1 MATRAAIG
9 FVSGSEIHT
18 IYSHYDGYPE
28 HVGKI
33 LQTHYRSMKLAEEI
47 VYGEGHIRNFDTDGT
62 VVRYLRSDDV
72 HEISATPCEAI
83 QGYDYLYLF
92 DNDKQE
98 WVCFGRDYDI
108 PPPALKRF
116 PIPL

>member
-33 LQTHYRSMKLAEEI
+33 LQTHYRSIERSEELVYGGAQI
-47 VYGEGHIRNFDTDGT
+47 RSFDHDGTVARYGEGDF
-62 VVRYLRSDDV
+62 
-72 HEISATPCEAI
+72 EISATPCEAI

-92 DNDKQE
+92 DSE
-98 WVCFGRDYDI
+98 
-108 PPPALKRF
+108 KRE
-116 PIPL
+116 

>member
-33 LQTHYRSMKLAEEI
+33 LQTYFRSIERSEEL
-47 VYGEGHIRNFDTDGT
+47 VYGAGGQIRNFDSDGT
-62 VVRYLRSDDV
+62 VARFGDGSF
-72 HEISATPCEAI
+72 EISATPCEAI
-83 QGYDYLYLF
+83 QGFDYLYLF
-92 DNDKQE
+92 DSEKRE
-98 WVCFGRDYDI
+98 WACFTRHHDL
-108 PPPALKRF
+108 PPSALKRVQ
-116 PIPL
+116 IPA

>member
-33 LQTHYRSMKLAEEI
+33 LQTYYRSIERSEEL
-47 VYGEGHIRNFDTDGT
+47 VYGAGGQIRSFDSDGT
-62 VVRYLRSDDV
+62 VARYGDGSF
-72 HEISATPCEAI
+72 EISATPCEAI
-83 QGYDYLYLF
+83 QGFDYLYLF
-92 DNDKQE
+92 DSDKRE
-98 WVCFGRDYDI
+98 WACFTRHHDL
-108 PPPALKRF
+108 PPTALKRVQ
-116 PIPL
+116 IPA

>member
-33 LQTHYRSMKLAEEI
+33 LQTYFRSMKLAEDL
-47 VYGEGHIRNFDTDGT
+47 VYGAQIRNFDSDGT
-62 VVRYLRSDDV
+62 VVRYLRSDGA
-72 HEISATPCEAI
+72 HEISDTPCEAI

-92 DNDKQE
+92 DSEKQE
-98 WVCFGRDYDI
+98 WACFTRHHDL
-108 PPPALKRF
+108 PLTALKRVE
-116 PIPL
+116 IPA

>member
-18 IYSHYDGYPE
+18 IYSHYDGYPS

-33 LQTHYRSMKLAEEI
+33 LQTHHRSMKHAEDL
-47 VYGEGHIRNFDTDGT
+47 VYGAQIRNFDSDGT
-62 VVRYLRSDDV
+62 VVRYLRSDGA
-72 HEISATPCEAI
+72 HEISMTPCEAI

-92 DNDKQE
+92 DSEKQE
-98 WVCFGRDYDI
+98 WACFGRSYDR
-108 PPPALKRF
+108 PAPALKRYD
-116 PIPL
+116 IPLE